1 MTFEQFREK
10 LTPFFTPS
18 QIGHLDTEAIQSAL
32 DAKGPHAINLPASIL
47 IPYYGYKRGTI
58 EAFKSIHDEGR
69 DFICQLIA
77 DYIESDPAFIE
88 KLSGDVIPWERR
100 KNLIMQ
106 FDIEW

>member
-18 QIGHLDTEAIQSAL
+18 QIGHLDDEAIQSAL
-32 DAKGPHAINLPASIL
+32 DAHGKP
-47 IPYYGYKRGTI
+47 GTLDTLRDL
-58 EAFKSIHDEGR
+58 HYMGR
-69 DFICQLIA
+69 EFICNLIY

-88 KLSGDVIPWERR
+88 KLSGDVIPWEKR
-100 KNLIMQ
+100 KALIMQ